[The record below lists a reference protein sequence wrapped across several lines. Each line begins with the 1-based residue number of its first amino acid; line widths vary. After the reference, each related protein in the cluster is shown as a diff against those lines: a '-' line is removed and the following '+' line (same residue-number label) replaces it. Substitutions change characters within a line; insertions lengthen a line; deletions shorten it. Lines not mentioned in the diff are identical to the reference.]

1 MVQANI
7 SEASVCFR
15 PIADNRSGLQSASV
29 KNIQIIDGA
38 SNATFSIFQA
48 TEEESAVIFP
58 DGRDL
63 EIADDLIKRPGEK
76 EADRVLSPLWERPIL
91 KTDAMDI
98 LGTLFYDGDHRRD
111 FLPRSRRESDWDERF
126 INEAQRSLFRQHR

>member
-1 MVQANI
+1 
-7 SEASVCFR
+7 
-15 PIADNRSGLQSASV
+15 V

-76 EADRVLSPLWERPIL
+76 EADRVLSPCGS
-91 KTDAMDI
+91 A
-98 LGTLFYDGDHRRD
+98 
-111 FLPRSRRESDWDERF
+111 RS
-126 INEAQRSLFRQHR
+126 